1 MLLRHFVVLDILILS
16 SPYLFPFDFC
26 LFWGGKMQAIAIVID
41 RNKGKLVRLSAAQL
55 DDLEI
60 ALGEF
65 KKKYGIA
72 NEQYHYTPYA
82 ERAQTD
88 AFVQGGGATMKSKAH
103 STDFHLKI
111 RISSKMYTDLFPIFT
126 LFDFG
131 KIRREVEPVMYN
143 FSRET
148 VPWAQIRPVIME
160 EAKS

>member
-1 MLLRHFVVLDILILS
+1 MLPRQHFVLLDILILS
-16 SPYLFPFDFC
+16 SPFL
-26 LFWGGKMQAIAIVID
+26 LISVVLGGKIQAIAIVID

-55 DDLEI
+55 NDLES
-60 ALGEF
+60 ALDEF

-111 RISSKMYTDLFPIFT
+111 RISSKMYTDRFPIFT
-126 LFDFG
+126 SFDFG

-148 VPWAQIRPVIME
+148 VPWAQIKSVIME
-160 EAKS
+160 EATS